1 MALLWRDLGWTLRS
15 PYEWQP
21 LDFNRAE
28 FSLRLFRRHLS
39 VWQTLCRIQRL
50 DLSPPQN
57 WTHSLRPS
65 LSIYTNFFH
74 EISLCFAWCSL
85 NTTGEGP
92 ASCSLWRISHCL
104 LSELGFGEIAMKTL
118 ERANKRKMKT
128 VLQFRNLVQPQISWH
143 KPPFTERGLKTEKNP
158 LGCSQGLTTDSGGEL
173 EVLKGVSDE
182 TDFAFRWLHKPDTI
196 LCDIGLGIL
205 FTPPA
210 NSCHAC

>member
-1 MALLWRDLGWTLRS
+1 MANPLQNSEAWAEPSTELDTLLASVSLYLHEFLPWDL
-15 PYEWQP
+15 
-21 LDFNRAE
+21 
-28 FSLRLFRRHLS
+28 
-39 VWQTLCRIQRL
+39 
-50 DLSPPQN
+50 
-57 WTHSLRPS
+57 
-65 LSIYTNFFH
+65 
-74 EISLCFAWCSL
+74 LCFAWCSL

-143 KPPFTERGLKTEKNP
+143 KPPFTGRGLKTEKNP